1 LLLTLAACGREPAK
15 VETAAA
21 PTSLKEQAD
30 ALDVSGL
37 AQLALV
43 QVRTGPG
50 GPRPCQ
56 MVNASYDM
64 GVIPADVVAEN
75 PLAQHAGARGFAV
88 QCAEPG
94 MTHTK
99 EEFQSGVGQ
108 WLVLLPADSM
118 TAVVL
123 PCVTEPRGP
132 NICWSLPPRQ
142 GATTTPISAP
152 TPASP

>member
-1 LLLTLAACGREPAK
+1 
-15 VETAAA
+15 
-21 PTSLKEQAD
+21 
-30 ALDVSGL
+30 
-37 AQLALV
+37 
-43 QVRTGPG
+43 
-50 GPRPCQ
+50 

-99 EEFQSGVGQ
+99 EEFQSGAGQ

-123 PCVTEPRGP
+123 PCVAEPRGP

-152 TPASP
+152 APASR